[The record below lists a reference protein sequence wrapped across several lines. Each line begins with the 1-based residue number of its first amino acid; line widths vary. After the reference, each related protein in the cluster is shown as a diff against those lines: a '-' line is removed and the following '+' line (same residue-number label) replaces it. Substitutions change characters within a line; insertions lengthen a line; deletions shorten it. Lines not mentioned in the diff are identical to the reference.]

1 MRPLILALL
10 LLPSL
15 LFAQQIPQ
23 YEQVLVPFDSVSL
36 EVPGAR
42 WHADLWVR
50 NDTAQQVNL
59 FPERCSF
66 IGLEA
71 PCTTKILV
79 PAQQTVRLDLLPGFS
94 PQRPGVFLYVRSDLK
109 DDIHFSLRIRDADR
123 GADQIGTEFPIAGP
137 SDLKTAKATLIN
149 VPLLPTG
156 KVDLRIY
163 MFESPY
169 ARFTVR
175 LFAEPSG
182 DQLAE
187 RQYQWIGVTDPPAPA
202 HTPVVVDA
210 SSIFRPWIADQVRV
224 VIETDSGS
232 FWPLLT
238 VTNRRNNQITVIS
251 PQ

>member
-1 MRPLILALL
+1 MRYVHGTVRVAAWCFAAAACLAAS
-10 LLPSL
+10 P
-15 LFAQQIPQ
+15 A
-23 YEQVLVPFDSVSL
+23 
-36 EVPGAR
+36 GA
-42 WHADLWVR
+42 ADLK
-50 NDTAQQVNL
+50 
-59 FPERCSF
+59 
-66 IGLEA
+66 A
-71 PCTTKILV
+71 PAAKAYETYASNAT
-79 PAQQTVRLDLLPGFS
+79 RD
-94 PQRPGVFLYVRSDLK
+94 FLARS
-109 DDIHFSLRIRDADR
+109 
-123 GADQIGTEFPIAGP
+123 
-137 SDLKTAKATLIN
+137 LKTAKATLIN
-149 VPLLPTG
+149 VPLVPTG